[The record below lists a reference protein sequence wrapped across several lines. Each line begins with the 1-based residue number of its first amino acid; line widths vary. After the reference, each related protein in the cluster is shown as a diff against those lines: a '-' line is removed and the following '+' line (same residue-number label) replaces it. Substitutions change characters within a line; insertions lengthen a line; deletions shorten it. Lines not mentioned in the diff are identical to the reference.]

1 MRLLLDQ
8 NPSPLLAEQLVAAG
22 HDAVHVRSLGMSA
35 ASDVTILDEAAA
47 AARVVVSADTDFGE
61 LLARTNAGAPSVLLL
76 RRQDHRRAAQVAEL
90 LLLNLPIVADDLD
103 AGAIVVLDDDRIRV
117 RRLPLRPP
125 EDR

>member
-1 MRLLLDQ
+1 
-8 NPSPLLAEQLVAAG
+8 
-22 HDAVHVRSLGMSA
+22 MSA

-47 AARVVVSADTDFGE
+47 ASRVLVSADTDFGE
-61 LLARTNAGAPSVLLL
+61 LLARTNAGTPSVLLL

-90 LLLNLPIVADDLD
+90 LLLNLPTVADDLD

-125 EDR
+125 G